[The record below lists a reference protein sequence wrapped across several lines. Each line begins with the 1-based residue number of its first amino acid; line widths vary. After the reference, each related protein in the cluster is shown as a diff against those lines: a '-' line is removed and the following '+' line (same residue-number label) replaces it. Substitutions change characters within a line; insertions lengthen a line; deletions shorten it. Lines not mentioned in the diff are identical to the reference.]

1 MSAGTQQTV
10 TPGPLKVR
18 LHQVRFAEDKL
29 RQQIVQ
35 KIAAVAVWQG
45 MGWGI
50 RLPFDS
56 PDKTL
61 PDARLIGYGVCLRL
75 RGAGKKYAAQG
86 VVKLGGVKF

>member
-1 MSAGTQQTV
+1 M
-10 TPGPLKVR
+10 
-18 LHQVRFAEDKL
+18 RFAEDKL

-35 KIAAVAVWQG
+35 KIAAVAVRQG
-45 MGWGI
+45 ERGNPPS
-50 RLPFDS
+50 LYS

-61 PDARLIGYGVCLRL
+61 PDARLIGYRVCLRL